1 MLSYQLLECS
11 VYNLFVLFK
20 YIQDLKKGISVFN
33 NESSEF
39 AEICSKKYT
48 EPNCPCILISYSL

>member
-20 YIQDLKKGISVFN
+20 YIQDLQKEISVFS

-39 AEICSKKYT
+39 GEICIKRLT
-48 EPNCPCILISYSL
+48 EPNCYCILNFI